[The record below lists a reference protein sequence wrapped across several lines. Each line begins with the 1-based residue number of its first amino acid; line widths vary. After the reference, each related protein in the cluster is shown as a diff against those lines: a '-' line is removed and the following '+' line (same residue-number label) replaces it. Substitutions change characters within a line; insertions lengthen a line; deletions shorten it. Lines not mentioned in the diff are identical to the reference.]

1 MWSNQVSAI
10 NAAKKSSHVKDNGSF
25 IIVYYPHRRQ
35 YTYYVS
41 ESWAK
46 HDGTWEPF
54 EVVARFV
61 KKGWFRPWVALNAG
75 QTDLKLNSQD
85 S

>member
-1 MWSNQVSAI
+1 MWSNEVAAI
-10 NAAKKSSHVKDNGSF
+10 NAAKKSNHVKDNGNF
-25 IIVYYPHRRQ
+25 IIAYYPHRNQ

-61 KKGWFRPWVALNAG
+61 KKGWFGRWVNTNTG